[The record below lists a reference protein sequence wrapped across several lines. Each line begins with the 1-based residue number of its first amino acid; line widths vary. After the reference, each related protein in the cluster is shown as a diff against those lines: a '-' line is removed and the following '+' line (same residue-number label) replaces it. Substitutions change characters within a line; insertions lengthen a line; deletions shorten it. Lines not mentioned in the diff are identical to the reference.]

1 VNIVKG
7 RRIGNST
14 ERGKSMNKIDDFIM
28 LWAGKILMA
37 LGIGGAILTASFDQI
52 SRGMPFN
59 PGWLQVSGLVV
70 FIALIGFGY
79 LVDSFLAT
87 VREMLK

>member
-1 VNIVKG
+1 MQNKLDNI
-7 RRIGNST
+7 
-14 ERGKSMNKIDDFIM
+14 IM
-28 LWAGKILMA
+28 LWTGKVLMA

-52 SRGMPFN
+52 ARGTRFN

-70 FIALIGFGY
+70 FLALIGFGY
-79 LVDSFLAT
+79 LVDQFLAT